1 MKMQRAR
8 LGFLLYLLSAAALV
22 AAIPSCATNPVSG
35 HPQFMLLSEGDEMKL
50 GEKTDKQVMS
60 QYGVYDDPK
69 LVAYVEDMCRRLGK
83 LSHRPELP
91 YRLKVLDA
99 PVVNAFAVPGGYVYF
114 TRGILAAL
122 SSEAEMAGIMGH
134 EIGHITARHSA
145 QQYSRA
151 QVAQLGLGIG
161 AMLGPPGR
169 IVSGLAQIGVGML
182 FLGFSRENEREAD
195 DLGVEYSSRAGYDA
209 REMARFF
216 ETLER
221 MNPGS
226 DRSGLPGWFST
237 HPSPEDR
244 EGAVRRAAAEW
255 RRKLGMSDPKIGRD
269 AYLKHID
276 GLIYGE
282 NPREGYWE
290 KDTFYHPDLQFRF
303 PVPPGWKTKN
313 TRAMVQ
319 MVSEKEDA
327 AILFTLS
334 SAAPPEAAAKKFV
347 KDAGATVIE
356 SGARQVGGLPAHWVT
371 SRIAA
376 QQGVIQLRSCFIL
389 FQGKVYEFHGLT
401 AQERFGDYRQAFE
414 RTMAGFGRIT
424 SRDILEVQPDR
435 IRVRSAR
442 QAGSL
447 RKALSGLGV
456 AGDDMEKIAILN
468 GMHPE
473 DPVQAGV
480 LIKVVERGRR

>member
-1 MKMQRAR
+1 
-8 LGFLLYLLSAAALV
+8 
-22 AAIPSCATNPVSG
+22 
-35 HPQFMLLSEGDEMKL
+35 
-50 GEKTDKQVMS
+50 
-60 QYGVYDDPK
+60 
-69 LVAYVEDMCRRLGK
+69 
-83 LSHRPELP
+83 
-91 YRLKVLDA
+91 
-99 PVVNAFAVPGGYVYF
+99 
-114 TRGILAAL
+114 
-122 SSEAEMAGIMGH
+122 MGH

-209 REMARFF
+209 RELARFF

-255 RRKLGMSDPKIGRD
+255 RRKLGMSEPKIGRD

-313 TRAMVQ
+313 TRTMVQ
-319 MVSEKEDA
+319 MVSGKEDA
-327 AILFTLS
+327 AILFTASS
-334 SAAPPEAAAKKFV
+334 SASPDAAAKKFV
-347 KDAGATVIE
+347 KDAGASVID
-356 SGARQVGGLPAHWVT
+356 SGQKQVEGLPAHWLT
-371 SRIAA
+371 SRIPTD
-376 QQGVIQLRSCFIL
+376 QGVLQVRSCFIL
-389 FQGKVYEFHGLT
+389 FQAKVYEFHGV
-401 AQERFGDYRQAFE
+401 AAEQRFKDYRQAFD
-414 RTMAGFGRIT
+414 RTMGGFGRIT
-424 SRDILEVQPDR
+424 SRDILGVQPDR
-435 IRVRSAR
+435 IRVRP
-442 QAGSL
+442 AGSGGSV
-447 RKALSGLGV
+447 RKALSELGV
-456 AGDDMEKIAILN
+456 PGDEVEKIALLN
-468 GMHPE
+468 GMRLE
-473 DPVQAGV
+473 DPVRPGT
-480 LIKVVERGRR
+480 LFKVVERGRR

>member
-1 MKMQRAR
+1 MDRSR
-8 LGFLLYLLSAAALV
+8 IHVLLCLLALTALV
-22 AAIPSCATNPVSG
+22 VAIPSCASDPVTG
-35 HPQFMLLSEGDEMKL
+35 RPQFMLLSEDDEMKL
-50 GEKTDKQVMS
+50 GGKTDKQVQS

-69 LVAYVEDMCRRLGK
+69 LVAYAEDMCRRLGK
-83 LSHRPELP
+83 LSHRPELT
-91 YRLKVLDA
+91 YRLTVLDT

-145 QQYSRA
+145 EQYSRA

-161 AMLGPPGR
+161 AMLGAPGR

-255 RRKLGMSDPKIGRD
+255 RRKLGMSEPKIGRD

-282 NPREGYWE
+282 NPREGYLE
-290 KDTFYHPDLQFRF
+290 KDTFYHPDLQLRF

-313 TRAMVQ
+313 TRTMVQ

-334 SAAPPEAAAKKFV
+334 SAGSPEAAAKKFV
-347 KDAGATVIE
+347 KDAGASVIE
-356 SGARQVGGLPAHWVT
+356 SGARQVEGFPAHWVT
-371 SRIAA
+371 SRIST
-376 QQGVIQLRSCFIL
+376 QQGVLQLRSCFIL
-389 FQGKVYEFHGLT
+389 FQGKVYEFHGLA
-401 AQERFGDYRQAFE
+401 AQERFGGYRQAFE

-424 SRDILEVQPDR
+424 GREILEVQPDR
-435 IRVRSAR
+435 IRVRSAK

-456 AGDDMEKIAILN
+456 PGDDMEKIALLN

-473 DPVQAGV
+473 DPVQAGA